1 MISLALKRCP
11 PLICFQRNLM
21 PFLLDYKSA
30 LIKREWISCDDIS
43 WLTQI
48 LMERIK
54 WVWLI
59 DSQAA
64 KQSHHQSLLTHLLTR
79 SLTRAIHQS
88 TNQWIGP
95 EIRYT
100 HWISHLWPQGNW
112 PADLCACYRK
122 YDIYLSYTALL
133 TQKNVRYIYYSQT

>member
-1 MISLALKRCP
+1 MSDKCLCRDINLLRFIISPGPTFEPVWFDP
-11 PLICFQRNLM
+11 PTKGF
-21 PFLLDYKSA
+21 
-30 LIKREWISCDDIS
+30 DIS

-79 SLTRAIHQS
+79 PLTRAIHQS
-88 TNQWIGP
+88 TNQWMGA

-100 HWISHLWPQGNW
+100 HWIAHLWPQGNW

-133 TQKNVRYIYYSQT
+133 TQKNVRYIYYSQN